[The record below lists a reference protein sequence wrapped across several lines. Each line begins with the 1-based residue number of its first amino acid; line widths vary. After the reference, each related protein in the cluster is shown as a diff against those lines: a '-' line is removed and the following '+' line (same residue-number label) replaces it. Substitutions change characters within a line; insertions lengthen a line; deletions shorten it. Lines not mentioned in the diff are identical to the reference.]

1 MIELTAEQQQAHD
14 TLLDFLFS
22 DEKSIILQGFA
33 GTGKSTIIKQ
43 VKQSYKQLKEFNELL
58 TEQTDYEWQYT
69 AVTNKAKNN
78 LFTITKEPVI
88 TLHKFLKIGITNN
101 KPNQINQYSPTI
113 LVVDECSFIDNK
125 LFEFLVLTQQA
136 NDIKIIYMGDKYQ
149 LPPIGET
156 ISQVFIQ
163 DYPTI
168 QLTKPVRQS
177 NAPFIAELC
186 NNFIQ
191 AIDTGEI
198 QSFKCDD
205 KEVIWLERPQFKK
218 AVLDEFKDNTRSK
231 FLALTNTKTQ
241 QYNKMCFEKYF
252 NREEFHVGD
261 KVTNNT
267 YYFGIPTDDELT
279 ITQIQHF
286 KTEYQG
292 ETITGKCYTFNET
305 HIKMWIADKQYAFLP
320 KRYQGD
326 IRASYA
332 STIHKA
338 QGATY
343 DKVFLDLHNLA
354 SLYKRDTVATARAL
368 YVAFSRAKDQVILTG
383 DLV

>member
-177 NAPFIAELC
+177 NSPFIAQLC
-186 NNFIQ
+186 DNFRK

-198 QSFKCDD
+198 TSFKCDD
-205 KEVIWLERPQFKK
+205 KEVTWLERPAFKK
-218 AVLDEFKDNTRSK
+218 AVIDEFKDGLRSK
-231 FLALTNTKTQ
+231 FIALTNNKAQ

-252 NREEFHVGD
+252 NRKEFNVGD
-261 KVTNNT
+261 KVVNNA
-267 YYFGIPTDDELT
+267 YYFGIPTDEELT
-279 ITQIQHF
+279 ISHIQTF
-286 KTEYQG
+286 NTDYNG
-292 ETITGKCYTFNET
+292 EIITGKCYSFEET
-305 HIKMWIADKQYAFLP
+305 AITMYVADKKHTWLP
-320 KRYQGD
+320 EKYLGD

-332 STIHKA
+332 CTIHKS

-343 DKVFLDLHNLA
+343 DKVFIDLQNLA

-368 YVAFSRAKDQVILTG
+368 YVAFSRAKDQIILTG